1 MKFLKLTFA
10 ALILPAVM
18 FAQELKTPSKELR
31 TIEVIGAASTSL
43 PPNVI
48 NVNFVIKEYT
58 ENAETVS
65 IDASEAK
72 VLRVLKEIGV
82 PASNLTIM
90 NIYGYTGFSM
100 GETGGRYEERRMYA
114 LKFKDVTEVG
124 LFKSRMNSY
133 ALESFN
139 IVSAEH
145 DDMSGHL
152 FELKQRAIKSGKEK
166 ACFLLKS
173 LDEECGRVLQIVE
186 LRKNISNPYSQTND
200 LSNNM
205 VVSPKIGADGISSK
219 GIQIEYEVKLVFEI
233 K

>member
-1 MKFLKLTFA
+1 MKFLKLTFV
-10 ALILPAVM
+10 ALVIPTIM
-18 FAQELKTPSKELR
+18 FAQQIKTVTNELR

-48 NVNFVIKEYT
+48 NVNFVIKEFT
-58 ENAETVS
+58 NNAETVS
-65 IDASEAK
+65 IDASEAT
-72 VLRVLKEIGV
+72 VLRILKEIDV
-82 PASNLTIM
+82 PASNLSIV

-114 LKFKDVTEVG
+114 LKFRDVREVAMFKD
-124 LFKSRMNSY
+124 RMNSL

-145 DDMSGHL
+145 DDMSAHL

-166 ACFLLKS
+166 ADFLLKS
-173 LDEECGRVLQIVE
+173 LGEECGRILHVTE

-200 LSNNM
+200 MSNNM
-205 VVSPKIGADGISSK
+205 VVGGKANADGLTSK

>member
-1 MKFLKLTFA
+1 MKILKLTFA
-10 ALILPAVM
+10 ALLLPAMM
-18 FAQELKTPSKELR
+18 FAQQVKSSKEDLR

-43 PPNVI
+43 PPNII
-48 NVNFVIKEYT
+48 NVSFVIKEFT
-58 ENAETVS
+58 NNSETVS

-72 VLRVLKEIGV
+72 VLRILKEIDV
-82 PASNLTIM
+82 PASNLTIV

-114 LKFKDVTEVG
+114 LKFKDVSEVAM
-124 LFKSRMNSY
+124 FKERMNSL

-145 DDMSGHL
+145 DDLTEHL
-152 FELKQRAIKSGKEK
+152 LDLKKRAIQSGKEK
-166 ACFLLKS
+166 ADFLLKN
-173 LDEECGRVLQIVE
+173 LGEECGRVLHVTEI
-186 LRKNISNPYSQTND
+186 RKNISNPYSQTND

-205 VVSPKIGADGISSK
+205 IVNSSSKTDGLSSK
-219 GIQIEYEVKLVFEI
+219 GIQIEYEVKLIFEI